1 MHTKL
6 SGRVTGTND
15 VPGRPKYFSPCRGAQ
30 WWLPKDMPALAPVSV
45 TLFGKGSGSR
55 DDISWIIGA
64 DPKSDDNV
72 LIREEPEEKIRLRQK
87 RGTQGRESG
96 EDGSRDWRM
105 CPRTHEH
112 LEPQKLEETRR
123 SLPGPSLEGYPRSL
137 NCWAPEL

>member
-1 MHTKL
+1 
-6 SGRVTGTND
+6 
-15 VPGRPKYFSPCRGAQ
+15 
-30 WWLPKDMPALAPVSV
+30 MPALAPVSV

-64 DPKSDDNV
+64 DPKSDDSSPYKRRAEGKFGSGRRGEH
-72 LIREEPEEKIRLRQK
+72 REESR
-87 RGTQGRESG
+87 G

-123 SLPGPSLEGYPRSL
+123 ESPPDPPWREYPSIFGLLGPRTVSKYISIVSSHQLVVISYNNPKRQI
-137 NCWAPEL
+137 